1 MQITFANSLNPDQDQ
16 QNVDPDLGPNCSQ
29 RSSADDKSHRYIARK
44 ELNMH
49 PLFRFTEL
57 FVDELEDSQDLKVLV
72 SDYLQGLSLSSG
84 QVDGIVKFY
93 LLVRNEAVKKLTD
106 GTSHQPHFSLR
117 TLCRALRFAALNSCG
132 SVPRSLYEVSFSF
145 FNSLLTIFICKQF
158 LSGQTKFVSDLDPS
172 CLKL

>member
-1 MQITFANSLNPDQDQ
+1 MI
-16 QNVDPDLGPNCSQ
+16 
-29 RSSADDKSHRYIARK
+29 Y
-44 ELNMH
+44 
-49 PLFRFTEL
+49 FRFTEL

-84 QVDGIVKFY
+84 PVDGIVKFY

-106 GTSHQPHFSLR
+106 GTGHQPHFSLR

-145 FNSLLTIFICKQF
+145 LHKLSSAENLCKQF
-158 LSGQTKFVSDLDPS
+158 VSGHTKYCF
-172 CLKL
+172 